1 MAKLWEVEAAAR
13 GQSPDGRVAARQATS
28 AAVVN
33 ELFALWQKTLPRIS
47 GKSKLAEAIRYAT
60 SRRSIFE
67 HFLSDGRIELDSN
80 IVERAI
86 RPQTITRKNSPLAG
100 SDGALI
106 PKKSGPFITGVFRDN
121 FPAGKRSGSMKASKF
136 SDAQK
141 AFILK
146 QGDDGVP
153 VAEICRKAGISQAT
167 YFNWRKKYAGLLP
180 DEMRRLKALEDENS
194 RLKKIV
200 ADLTLDREMLQDVIR
215 RKL

>member
-1 MAKLWEVEAAAR
+1 
-13 GQSPDGRVAARQATS
+13 
-28 AAVVN
+28 
-33 ELFALWQKTLPRIS
+33 
-47 GKSKLAEAIRYAT
+47 
-60 SRRSIFE
+60 
-67 HFLSDGRIELDSN
+67 
-80 IVERAI
+80 
-86 RPQTITRKNSPLAG
+86 
-100 SDGALI
+100 
-106 PKKSGPFITGVFRDN
+106 
-121 FPAGKRSGSMKASKF
+121 MKASKF

-167 YFNWRKKYAGLLP
+167 YFNWRKKYGGLLP

-215 RKL
+215 RNVWSALSLQGSLAADECSLRKCIRPLASGLRLQSGPDEIRTSCFQIASSGTKPSFSQDLQNADQLSRHHLRTSQSVWPSGARMAMGYAAGWRM